1 VTLVDSERMP
11 YNAGIH
17 TALVSEILP
26 PSFSEKLSM
35 VHDSSAIN
43 STKSEHARTSVP
55 SSLSLLKLETAIL
68 LFLVLC
74 LLLTGLLG
82 HRLDASLF
90 TLLFVSLGA
99 LSSALLVHL
108 YLQLNKPLNQSLLSV
123 NDWSARILAGDLK
136 VRMPRLPLSEENPI
150 ENSLRTNINRIGEK
164 LENLT
169 HNMNELVAQHVED
182 IEQKDHTL
190 EIVYDVAA
198 SINSS
203 RDLDELLT
211 RFLSTLTN
219 VVNARAAVVRLIT
232 DDGQMRLVSSLGL
245 DEELMKKEQL
255 LPSEQCLCGNAY
267 REDEVYYQKISNC
280 DKIIGRAFFDS
291 DDIGMIAVP
300 LQYRDKTL
308 GVYNLFVENHELP
321 NPEDM
326 TILLTNIG
334 RHLGMAIDKA
344 RSDNESKRLS
354 IMEERTRLAHELHD
368 SLAQTLASLRF
379 QVRVLDETL
388 RRGKEPEIWFEL
400 EKIEN
405 NLDEA
410 YAELRELITH
420 FRAPIDK
427 RGLIPAVEHLVDR
440 FRNQCDISIFLQ
452 NDWNVLQLPASIE
465 MQALRIIQE
474 SLNNIRKHS
483 QAHAVRVFMRSDTQG
498 NCSILVEDD
507 GVGMNIS
514 PASDRTSGDHL
525 GLSIMQERAKRFG
538 GTVQFES
545 EPGEGTRI
553 LLQFHYPE
561 LPEAEISEI
570 KVQAPVK

>member
-1 VTLVDSERMP
+1 M
-11 YNAGIH
+11 A
-17 TALVSEILP
+17 
-26 PSFSEKLSM
+26 
-35 VHDSSAIN
+35 HDSGSIDTTETHLA
-43 STKSEHARTSVP
+43 EAPVL
-55 SSLSLLKLETAIL
+55 SSLSHLKLETGVL
-68 LFLVLC
+68 LFLVFSM
-74 LLLTGLLG
+74 LLTGLLS
-82 HRLDASLF
+82 HQLDSVWF
-90 TLLFVSLGA
+90 TALFVSLGGFA
-99 LSSALLVHL
+99 SAVLLHL

-123 NDWSARILAGDLK
+123 NEWSANILAGNLQA
-136 VRMPRLPLSEENPI
+136 RMPSLPLSEKNSI
-150 ENSLRTNINRIGEK
+150 ETALRKNINSIGGK

-169 HNMNELVAQHVED
+169 HNMNDLVEQHLED

-232 DDGQMRLVSSLGL
+232 DDGQMRLISSLGL
-245 DEELMKKEQL
+245 DEELMQKEQL
-255 LPSEQCLCGNAY
+255 LPSEQCLCGSAY
-267 REDEVYYQKISNC
+267 REDEVYYQKIGKC

-308 GVYNLFVENHELP
+308 GVYNLFVENSDLP

-388 RRGKEPEIWFEL
+388 RRGQEPEIWSEM

-440 FRNQCDISIFLQ
+440 FRNQCDINIFLQ
-452 NDWNVLQLPASIE
+452 KEWNVLQLPASIE

-483 QAHAVRVFMRSDTQG
+483 QAHTVRVFMRSDTQG
-498 NCSILVEDD
+498 DCSILIEDD
-507 GVGMNIS
+507 GVGMNI
-514 PASDRTSGDHL
+514 ALKSDRTSGDHL
-525 GLSIMQERAKRFG
+525 GLSIMEERAKRIG

-545 EPGEGTRI
+545 EPNEGTRI
-553 LLQFHYPE
+553 LLHFHYPE
-561 LPEAEISEI
+561 LPQPEISG
-570 KVQAPVK
+570 VKAQVK